1 MTATIRSSTIR
12 VDDVDVFYRHTGS
25 EDAPAIV
32 LLHGFPSSS
41 RQYKRLMDALGD
53 RYRMLAPDYPGSG
66 YTQAPEDF
74 VCSFDRLSDV
84 IEGFVDALGL
94 ETLSLYT
101 FDFGGPVGLRLAT
114 RRPEMLAGLIVQ
126 NANAYEEGLS
136 ELAQGLLNP
145 TEEMFSPATTR
156 FQYETGVNDTA
167 RLDPDAWTMDQH
179 FLNLPDRVQA
189 QFALARDYA
198 SNIALY
204 PQWQQ
209 WLREHQPPTL
219 IMWGKNDPIF
229 LETGA
234 TAYLRDLPD
243 AHLHLYDT
251 GHFALEDQLPDMAQ
265 TLDRFLSQLPPA

>member
-12 VDDVDVFYRHTGS
+12 VDDVDVFYRHTGP

-53 RYRMLAPDYPGSG
+53 RYRMLAPDYPGFG

-74 VCSFDRLSDV
+74 AYSFDRLADV
-84 IEGFVDALGL
+84 IEGFVDAL
-94 ETLSLYT
+94 SLKTFWLYA

-114 RRPEMLAGLIVQ
+114 RRPEMLAGLILQ
-126 NANAYEEGLS
+126 NANAYEDGLS

-145 TEEMFSPATTR
+145 TEDLFSPATTR
-156 FQYETGVNDTA
+156 FQYETGVNDTSK
-167 RLDPDAWTMDQH
+167 LDPDAWTIDQH
-179 FLNLPDRVQA
+179 FLTLPGRLQA

-234 TAYLRDLPD
+234 AAYLRDLPD

-251 GHFALEDQLPDMAQ
+251 GHFALEDQLPDMAR